1 VAVDGFGHV
10 YVADALYD
18 NLQIFDGKGRFL
30 LDVGRAGPGPG
41 EFWMPAGVAIGR
53 NDEIYVADSYNG
65 RVQVFRYVGT
75 P

>member
-1 VAVDGFGHV
+1 VDGSGRV

-18 NLQIFDGKGRFL
+18 NLQIFDGEGRFL
-30 LDVGRAGPGPG
+30 LDVGTAGSEPG

-53 NDEIYVADSYNG
+53 NGEIYVADSYNC
-65 RVQVFRYVGT
+65 RVQLFRRVGE